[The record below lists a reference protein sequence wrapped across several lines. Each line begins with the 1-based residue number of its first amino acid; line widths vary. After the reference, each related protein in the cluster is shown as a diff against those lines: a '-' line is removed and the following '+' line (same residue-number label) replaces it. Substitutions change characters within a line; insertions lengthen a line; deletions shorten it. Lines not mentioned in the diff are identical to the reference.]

1 MRGRKLRAALVERL
15 ALERRNQRHESADRI
30 LRSLRVS
37 DMALPSGHD
46 QVAVERAS
54 PANLDRSPQCL
65 LISCVAQNAMI
76 QFLVPLRRPFQQ
88 FRRAVDGNA
97 FLVTSDQE

>member
-54 PANLDRSPQCL
+54 PANLDRIAQCL
-65 LISCVAQNAMI
+65 LIARFAENAMI
-76 QFLVPLRRPFQQ
+76 EFLAPLSRPFQQ

-97 FLVTSDQE
+97 SLVNSDQE